1 MIFFSQWTPK
11 LSTLAR
17 PLLVPA
23 ALALALLGA
32 VPSAA
37 VMSEEEIAAR
47 RAELEAEYDALI
59 ADQDGVPAGERL
71 LALFDLAHRQE
82 MFESPEWATMIGWPD
97 ADRGRWSDNSLAADE
112 RWERISRRRLEVLD
126 AIDRGELD
134 EAARM
139 NYDLYRWGLELGIE
153 GDRFPG
159 EYLVINQ
166 MGGPQQWIP
175 QFLTQVPV
183 RTVADYED
191 LLTWMRGVPVQL
203 GHTRERLA
211 KGLEAGVVPPKVT
224 LRDVADQIAA
234 QAPEDPEASPLYPP
248 FAELPEALPAAE
260 RERLQAAAR
269 EVISTAVAP
278 AYRELHRFWVEE
290 YYPKTRESIAMA
302 DLPDG
307 EAWYAYRVK
316 ASTTTDLTPKEIH
329 EIGLREVA
337 RIRGE
342 METVMRETGFEG
354 SFEEF
359 FEFLRTDER
368 FYFDTPEEL
377 LAAYRDISKRI
388 DPELVK
394 LFGKLPRLPYGV
406 KPIPAYA
413 EKSQTTAYYENG
425 SLEAGRPGYFAANT
439 YDLKSRP
446 RWEMEALTAHEAVPG
461 HHLQISLAQELE
473 DVPEFRKH
481 MGTTAFIEGWGL
493 YSESLGPELGLY
505 QDPYSKFGQLT
516 YEMWRAI
523 RLVVDTGMHALGWSR
538 QQAIDYFKQ
547 NAGKAEHD
555 IEVEVDRYIVWPGQA
570 LAYKIGE
577 LKIKELRARAK
588 KELGD
593 QFDVREFHEVVLG
606 SGSVPLDI
614 LERNVDSWIAA
625 KKAAAAAKT
634 AARKPAGKPAE
645 RKTP

>member
-1 MIFFSQWTPK
+1 MTRPVQSIATRSQ
-11 LSTLAR
+11 SLAAR
-17 PLLVPA
+17 SPFVRTS
-23 ALALALLGA
+23 LALALFALGA
-32 VPSAA
+32 LATAAPAAA
-37 VMSEEEIAAR
+37 VMTPEEIAVQ
-47 RAELEAEYDALI
+47 RAALDAEYDALI
-59 ADQDGVPAGERL
+59 ANPEGLAAGERL
-71 LALFDLAHRQE
+71 TALFDLAHRQT

-112 RWERISRRRLEVLD
+112 RWERISLRQLEVLD

-183 RTVADYED
+183 RTVEDYEA
-191 LLTWMRGVPVQL
+191 LITWMRGVPQQL
-203 GHTRERLA
+203 GHVRERLE
-211 KGLEAGVVPPKVT
+211 KGLELGVTPPRVT

-234 QAPEDPEASPLYPP
+234 QAPEDPEASPLYRP
-248 FAELPEALPAAE
+248 FAQLEDQPAESVPEAE
-260 RERLQAAAR
+260 RERLRSAAR
-269 EVISTAVAP
+269 EAIATAVAP
-278 AYRELHRFWVEE
+278 AYRELHRFWVED

-302 DLPDG
+302 ELPDG
-307 EAWYAYRVK
+307 EAWYAHRVK
-316 ASTTTDLTPKEIH
+316 SSTTTDLSPKEIH

-342 METVMRETGFEG
+342 MDKVMRETGFEG

-368 FYFDTPEEL
+368 FYFETPEEL

-446 RWEMEALTAHEAVPG
+446 KWEMEALTVHEAVPG
-461 HHLQISLAQELE
+461 HHLQLSLAQELE

-505 QDPYSKFGQLT
+505 KDPYSKFGQLT
-516 YEMWRAI
+516 YEIWRAI
-523 RLVVDTGMHALGWSR
+523 RLVVDTGMHAMGWTR
-538 QQAIDYFKQ
+538 EQAIDYFKA

-555 IEVEVDRYIVWPGQA
+555 IVVEVDRYIVWPGQA

-577 LKIKELRARAK
+577 LKIKELRAHAEA
-588 KELGD
+588 ELGED
-593 QFDVREFHEVVLG
+593 FDIRAFHDTVLG
-606 SGSVPLDI
+606 NGGVPLEV
-614 LERNVDSWIAA
+614 LEAEV
-625 KKAAAAAKT
+625 KAWVASEKAETTAAAK
-634 AARKPAGKPAE
+634 
-645 RKTP
+645 